1 MNPPKCK
8 GPSQIL
14 PILGLE
20 FNAILRKVSLPADKR
35 SKYLRELRTTLRS
48 LFVISNRLEKLISY
62 LSYVSYAEP
71 FGRPYLSALTSNLDY
86 SNPKAVICL
95 DHFSIL
101 ALKIWE
107 VILLRNRGVSYDF
120 ILGKLPSARDE
131 IFVDASSS

>member
-14 PILGLE
+14 PIFGLE

-48 LFVISNRLEKLISY
+48 LFVISNRLEKLIGY
-62 LSYVSYAEP
+62 LSYASYAEP
-71 FGRPYLSALTSNLDY
+71 FGRPFLSALTSNLDY
-86 SNPKAVICL
+86 SSLRAVMV

-101 ALKIWE
+101 AMKIWE